1 MNNPLCEPI
10 FKLLIDKKQ
19 FKINSLFE
27 ELQKLDALSPLDD
40 CVNKDLFK
48 KNFLIM
54 NALYQL
60 QQQLEAEHCHLT
72 ISTLH
77 IALESSNPNMLAMHD
92 SLRDYYLD
100 WSNYDTSLAEIE
112 ALLNSFWQSYSS
124 PLSQHN
130 AKIDLEKL
138 SPLWSLPDEFTLPML
153 QKRWRVLALGHHP
166 DRPGG
171 DISTFQR
178 LEAEYQALRCS
189 VANCIK

>member
-27 ELQKLDALSPLDD
+27 ELQKLGALNALDD

-60 QQQLEAEHCHLT
+60 QQQLVAEQWHLT

-77 IALESSNPNMLAMHD
+77 IALESSNPNTLALHD

-100 WSNYDTSLAEIE
+100 WANYDTSLAEIE
-112 ALLNSFWQSYSS
+112 ALLTSFWQNYVASNT
-124 PLSQHN
+124 LQVRQ
-130 AKIDLEKL
+130 IDFEQL
-138 SPLWSLPDEFTLPML
+138 SPLWSLPHEFTLPML

-166 DRPGG
+166 DRPAGNV
-171 DISTFQR
+171 DTFQR
-178 LEAEYQALRCS
+178 LESEYQVLRRF